1 MREVRFISHPF
12 ITVTG
17 ENHEALPGCN
27 RSRLQEM
34 SRFFSVPSEKSDRRL
49 HSTQEN
55 KLRETD
61 PEEDQVTIDINMVV

>member
-1 MREVRFISHPF
+1 
-12 ITVTG
+12 
-17 ENHEALPGCN
+17 
-27 RSRLQEM
+27 M